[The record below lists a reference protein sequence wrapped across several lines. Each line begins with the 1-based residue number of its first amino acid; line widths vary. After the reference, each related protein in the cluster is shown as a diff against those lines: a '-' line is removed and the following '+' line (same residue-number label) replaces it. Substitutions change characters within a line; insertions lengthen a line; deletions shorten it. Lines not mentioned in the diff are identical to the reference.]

1 MSRVSQCFTVFAI
14 AFVAF
19 ASACSG
25 GSDSKSTPT
34 AANTPAASATSAVLE
49 TSAILAQNQQSVVR
63 ISTTSPQGDGGG
75 SGIVWED
82 ATHILTNAHVVIGA
96 GSIKVTDPSDSSRSY
111 PAKVVALSA
120 CDDIALL
127 SVDQGTFKPAKIGNS
142 DDVKPAEKVVV
153 LGFPGNLGNDARNKL
168 IVTEGIISQVHAT
181 FDFQGQNDLLETTAP
196 INPGNSG
203 GPLYNTKGEVI
214 GVNAYSA
221 IGTQA
226 ENYAITSNAAKHVAD
241 KLKSGKNLDYIGVN
255 LIRNTPDLADQYSL
269 PYNDGLIV
277 AGVDPGSAAA
287 KASPNPLQY
296 PYLIFSIDG
305 TEVPTVGALCDVIR
319 SRSSGATVKIQFGAY
334 NQQNQPVDNFTTDV
348 VIP

>member
-1 MSRVSQCFTVFAI
+1 MFL
-14 AFVAF
+14 
-19 ASACSG
+19 SACGG
-25 GSDSKSTPT
+25 GSDTKSTPVVQHTGT
-34 AANTPAASATSAVLE
+34 AASTTPAALDAAT
-49 TSAILAQNQQSVVR
+49 ILTNNQLSVVR

-82 ATHILTNAHVVIGA
+82 GMHILTNAHVVIGT
-96 GSIKVTDPSDSSRSY
+96 GSIKVSDPSDSSRNY

-120 CDDIALL
+120 CDDVALL

-142 DDVKPAEKVVV
+142 DDVKPADKAVA

-203 GPLYNTKGEVI
+203 GPLFNTKGEVI
-214 GVNAYSA
+214 GINSYTA

-226 ENYAITSNAAKHVAD
+226 ENYAITSNEAKRVAD

-255 LIRNTPDLADQYSL
+255 LIRNTPDLADTYDL
-269 PYNDGLIV
+269 PYTNGLIV

-287 KASPNPLQY
+287 KANPNPLQY

-334 NQQNQPVDNFTTDV
+334 NQNNQPVDTFTTDV